1 MSDEEAKPEA
11 GTTIAQSNS
20 LADRAARI
28 RAEYEAAGQAE
39 DRNDVTRFGRSR
51 SCPVADVRHLH
62 GAARRGAANTP
73 TSLTT
78 KPFLGEFDG

>member
-1 MSDEEAKPEA
+1 MSMSDEEAKPEA

-39 DRNDVTRFGRSR
+39 ENPCGRAGSAISDQPR
-51 SCPVADVRHLH
+51 LAAEQKWRYQCVYVKADIV
-62 GAARRGAANTP
+62 P
-73 TSLTT
+73 TSTSGR
-78 KPFLGEFDG
+78 KSN

>member
-1 MSDEEAKPEA
+1 MTEGEVERLKIGDRLKLEDRTGTILAFYDSVDGPRLVAIKWDEEAKPEA

-39 DRNDVTRFGRSR
+39 
-51 SCPVADVRHLH
+51 
-62 GAARRGAANTP
+62 
-73 TSLTT
+73 
-78 KPFLGEFDG
+78 E

>member
-1 MSDEEAKPEA
+1 MSMSDEEAKPEA

-39 DRNDVTRFGRSR
+39 
-51 SCPVADVRHLH
+51 
-62 GAARRGAANTP
+62 
-73 TSLTT
+73 
-78 KPFLGEFDG
+78 E